1 MRWGLGFTLV
11 EVIVV
16 VAILGILAT
25 IAIPRLAGFSSIA
38 EERVCVANRKAVERL
53 YSAFLVENEVDHS
66 DWLFN
71 QFLISQFDSVCPAG
85 GTIYYSDGVVECDVH
100 GRGEIPE
107 VTTEEETTGEVP
119 WL

>member
-1 MRWGLGFTLV
+1 MRRRLGFTLV

-16 VAILGILAT
+16 IAILGIFVA
-25 IAIPRLAGFSSIA
+25 IAIPRLAGLSSMA
-38 EERVCVANRKAVERL
+38 EEKVCTANRKAVERL
-53 YSAFLVENEVDHS
+53 YSALLVENEVDHS
-66 DWLFN
+66 DWLFD
-71 QFLISQFDSVCPAG
+71 QFLISHFDLICPAG
-85 GTIYYSDGVVECDVH
+85 GIIYYSDGVVDCDVQ

>member
-1 MRWGLGFTLV
+1 MRRGLGVTLV

-16 VAILGILAT
+16 VAILGILVA
-25 IAIPRLAGFSSIA
+25 IAIPRLAGFNSMD
-38 EERVCVANRKAVERL
+38 EERVCVGNRKAVERL
-53 YSAFLVENEVDHS
+53 YSALLVEKSFNHS
-66 DWLFN
+66 DLLFD
-71 QFLISQFDSVCPAG
+71 QFLISQFDLVCPAG
-85 GTIYYSDGVVECDVH
+85 GIVYYSDGVVSCDVH